1 MRDKNKVI
9 EDLNKFIKSESSNCI
24 VLGTDVQKKHLNVLK
39 YLNDLGM
46 KLKVLIRINAMN
58 ECEYLLGKFKTGVP
72 KKVQNLTIYV
82 DSMNVKSQNNTPR
95 NFNCIVVYPIDSLKG
110 ISDPNISD
118 ILNYREAEKVFWVSN
133 HDSYDYSY
141 LKEICDISDVIE
153 MDNDDESIHNRIV
166 NNTNKVEREN
176 FNKLYVDNLSYYKI
190 EEALN
195 SKYNLGGIY
204 TSSMGT
210 ELLPGQ
216 FGEFTFGGHKATKVF
231 SIKVKEEKENGK
243 YVLLVKIKS

>member
-58 ECEYLLGKFKTGVP
+58 ECEYLLEKFKTGVP

-118 ILNYREAEKVFWVSN
+118 ILNYREVEKVFWVSN

-141 LKEICDISDVIE
+141 LKEICDD
-153 MDNDDESIHNRIV
+153 
-166 NNTNKVEREN
+166 
-176 FNKLYVDNLSYYKI
+176 
-190 EEALN
+190 
-195 SKYNLGGIY
+195 
-204 TSSMGT
+204 
-210 ELLPGQ
+210 
-216 FGEFTFGGHKATKVF
+216 
-231 SIKVKEEKENGK
+231 
-243 YVLLVKIKS
+243 